1 MLNLRTDWTAEE
13 LMVLANDANTRIE
26 RVDGTLLMSHYSGYW
41 VQFALVPD
49 GCMADFGDAEF
60 VLEIDAPASESL
72 PLASGVYRL
81 VAVGRA
87 PKMSPSQHFYD
98 AWYDDS
104 GQLQRIYRVN
114 DYPML
119 HIGGSQ
125 DERIGWFRDK
135 HGNQKPVRVTDDWRS
150 YLIGTRGKVI
160 ECANAVVT
168 LTPYDKSFIDGAKRL
183 GGRWYP
189 PLKAWVFPVQKAD
202 AVRDLVE
209 EVYRA
214 S

>member
-1 MLNLRTDWTAEE
+1 MLHLRTDWTVED
-13 LMVLANDANTRIE
+13 LMGLAQDVNTRIE

-49 GCMADFGDAEF
+49 GGMADFGDAEF
-60 VLEIDAPASESL
+60 VLEIDAPVSESL

-81 VAVGRA
+81 LAVGRA

-98 AWYDDS
+98 AWYDDT

-125 DERIGWFRDK
+125 NERIGWFRDK

-168 LTPYDKSFIDGAKRL
+168 LTPYDKGFIDGAKRL

-189 PLKAWVFPVQKAD
+189 PLKAWVFPAQTAD
-202 AVRDLVE
+202 AVRKLVE
-209 EVYRA
+209 EIF
-214 S
+214 